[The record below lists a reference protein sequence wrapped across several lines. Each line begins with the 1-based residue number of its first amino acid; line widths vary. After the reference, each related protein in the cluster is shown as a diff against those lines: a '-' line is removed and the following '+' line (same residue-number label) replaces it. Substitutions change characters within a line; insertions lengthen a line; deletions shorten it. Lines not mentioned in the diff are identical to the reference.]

1 MKRFDIVIVGGGIAG
16 ASLGAELVWRA
27 SGAARQILLIE
38 AEAHPGMH
46 STGRS
51 AAFWLESYGGP
62 GVVALSTASHDFLSS
77 PPADFAEQGFLRARG
92 AIHVDSSGRA
102 DAFAHIPESVEARPM
117 SRAKLDAIVPGLSP
131 RFVKALAEPGCAD
144 IDVAA
149 LHAAYLRQFRR
160 SGGELWTD
168 SRLVSAERLGD
179 SWMLRLQ
186 DGSEVGAGILVNA
199 AGAWADSVAS
209 MAGRAPLGI
218 APKRRT
224 MVQLRVGRTGIARLP
239 QVLDAAGSF
248 YFKGEADRSV
258 WVSPHDEIATD
269 PCDAQPEEIDIAVA
283 IDRFERAVD
292 WPVERVERSWAGLR
306 SFAPDRLPVYG
317 FDGVERDFFW
327 FAGQGGFGIQTA
339 PAAAKLAAAL
349 LTGEAPDPLVAHI
362 DPKPYA
368 PTRFAI
374 R

>member
-1 MKRFDIVIVGGGIAG
+1 MDRFDIVIVGGGIAG
-16 ASLGAELVWRA
+16 ASLGAELVGTGMGDG
-27 SGAARQILLIE
+27 SILLIE
-38 AEAHPGMH
+38 AEEHPAMH

-62 GVVALSTASHDFLSS
+62 QVALLSKASLGFLDS
-77 PPADFAEQGFLRARG
+77 PPTLFSEVGFLRPRG
-92 AIHVDSSGRA
+92 AIHVDASGRS
-102 DAFAHIPESVEARPM
+102 DAFVHIPESVETRLM
-117 SRAKLDAIVPGLSP
+117 TRAELDRAVPGLSP
-131 RFVKALAEPGCAD
+131 AFVQALNEPGCAD

-160 SGGELWTD
+160 GGGVVRID
-168 SRLVSAERLGD
+168 SRLVCATRGGDGWIIDLERGG
-179 SWMLRLQ
+179 Q
-186 DGSEVGAGILVNA
+186 VGATCLVNA
-199 AGAWADSVAS
+199 AGAWADAVARTS
-209 MAGRAPLGI
+209 GIAPIGI

-224 MVQLRVGRTGIARLP
+224 MVQLKVGRSGISRLP

-248 YFKGEADRSV
+248 YFKGETDQSV

-306 SFAPDRLPVYG
+306 SFAPDRLPVFG
-317 FDGVERDFFW
+317 FNDPGRDFFW

-339 PAAAKLAAAL
+339 PAAARLAAAL
-349 LTGEAPDPLVAHI
+349 LLDTNPDSMVVGI
-362 DPKPYA
+362 DPAPYD
-368 PTRFAI
+368 PKRFAG

>member
-1 MKRFDIVIVGGGIAG
+1 MERYDIVIVGGGIAG
-16 ASLGAELVWRA
+16 ASLGAELVARA
-27 SGAARQILLIE
+27 SGTARRVLLIE

-62 GVVALSTASHDFLSS
+62 GVVALSTASHGFLGS
-77 PPADFAEQGFLRARG
+77 PPIDFADHGFLRTRG
-92 AIHVDSSGRA
+92 AIHVDSSGRV
-102 DAFAHIPESVEARPM
+102 DAFAHIPESVETRPM
-117 SRAKLDAIVPGLSP
+117 SRAELDAVVPGLNR
-131 RFVKALAEPGCAD
+131 RFVRALAEPGCAD

-160 SGGELWTD
+160 GGGEVRTD
-168 SRLVSAERLGD
+168 SRLVSADRSGE
-179 SWMLRLQ
+179 SWVLRIE
-186 DGSEVGAGILVNA
+186 DGSEVEAGILVNA
-199 AGAWADSVAS
+199 AGAWADTVAL
-209 MAGRAPLGI
+209 MAGRAPIGI

-224 MVQLRVGRTGIARLP
+224 MVQLRVGQAGIARLP

-306 SFAPDRLPVYG
+306 SFAPDRLPIYG
-317 FDGVERDFFW
+317 FDRADRDFFW

-349 LTGEAPDPLVAHI
+349 LTGEALDQMVAHI

-368 PTRFAI
+368 PTRFAT